1 MVFAQIVAGIVL
13 LVAGGDTVVR
23 GAGRLALAAGVRP
36 LVVGLTVVAF
46 CTSAPELAASITAAN
61 AGSPGLAV
69 GNVLGSNIANIGLI
83 LGLSGLVR
91 PIRVQSTLLRRELPV
106 LLAASLAVMLLARDG
121 SLSRGDGALLLA
133 ALFTYLGVMIRAE
146 LRAVELATD
155 AEVQEAVGKGGVLPN
170 LGWVGLGVGFLVAG
184 ADQLVDGA
192 VGLARRSGLSE
203 AVVGLTI
210 VAVGTSLPELA
221 ASIAAARK
229 GQGDIVLGNVVG
241 SNIFNVLCILG
252 ATAVIQPIEGAMAAF
267 TRDLA
272 VVVAFSVLLWPLL
285 GRGRTL
291 FRHEAGILLVGWG
304 GYTWWIV

>member
-241 SNIFNVLCILG
+241 SNIFNLLCILG
-252 ATAVIQPIEGAMAAF
+252 CTALVQPIEGGFAAF
-267 TRDLA
+267 TKDMWVA
-272 VVVAFSVLLWPLL
+272 VAFAVALFPLLW
-285 GRGRTL
+285 RGWILSRV
-291 FRHEAGILLVGWG
+291 EAASLVAGWV
-304 GYTWWIV
+304 GYMVWVL